1 MDVGVR
7 LQTIRKL
14 KGLSQRELAKRAGV
28 TNSTIS
34 MIEKNSVSPSIS
46 SLKKVLGGIPMSLVE
61 FFSPDFEQDSDTQ
74 VVYKASELIDI
85 SDGAVS
91 MKLVGKAHPSRA
103 IAFLDETYPPGAD
116 TGLDML
122 AHQGEETG
130 MLVEGRLELTVN
142 GQTYVLETGDS
153 YYFESSKPHRFRNPF
168 DAPAR
173 LISATTPA
181 NFSGAAQCDKES
193 LAMAI
198 VSACGACRYTT
209 ARSRTVAAGVS
220 SHNEGE
226 R

>member
-14 KGLSQRELAKRAGV
+14 KGLSQSELAKRAGV

-61 FFSPDFEQDSDTQ
+61 FFSPDFEQDGDTP
-74 VVYKASELIDI
+74 VVYKAGELIDI

-91 MKLVGKAHPSRA
+91 MRLVGKAHPSRA
-103 IAFLDETYPPGAD
+103 IAFLDETYPPGSD
-116 TGLDML
+116 TGAEMYS
-122 AHQGEETG
+122 HEGEEAG
-130 MLVEGRLELTVN
+130 LLVEGRLELTVS
-142 GQTYVLETGDS
+142 GQVYVLESGDS

-168 DAPAR
+168 DVPAR

-181 NFSGAAQCDKES
+181 NF
-193 LAMAI
+193 
-198 VSACGACRYTT
+198 
-209 ARSRTVAAGVS
+209 
-220 SHNEGE
+220 
-226 R
+226 